1 MYPILGG
8 RTDKR
13 NQITTLITYVWK
25 TILYFS
31 FYFKTKTL
39 VPDYF
44 HMSDTC
50 SDMLRDWKWTN
61 WSYSVI
67 TMNGMLWFFVIQIG
81 CVSAANVCFV
91 SSCSFTYMCW

>member
-44 HMSDTC
+44 
-50 SDMLRDWKWTN
+50 N

-67 TMNGMLWFFVIQIG
+67 TMNGILGFFVIQIG